1 MKILIAEDDPSSRS
15 MLSAMLRKAG
25 YDVVETQDGEEV
37 WEQLQM
43 PDAPKLVIL
52 DWLMP
57 KMDGLEVLRR
67 IRGVQTDR
75 PPYILMLTVKTAKTE
90 IIEGLRA
97 GANDYVTKPFDMGE
111 LSARIEVG
119 RLMIETQDAL
129 AAKIEELHRA
139 LNEIRILR
147 GIVPICAGCK
157 KIRDDQGYWK
167 QVEVYLQEH
176 TEAEFSHGLCPDCK
190 KRLYTDLS
198 ENSDQMTS
206 D

>member
-1 MKILIAEDDPSSRS
+1 MKVLIAEDDLSSRNL
-15 MLSAMLRKAG
+15 LSAMLRKAG
-25 YDVVETQDGEEV
+25 YEVLETLDGEEV
-37 WEQLQM
+37 WKALQK

-67 IRGVQTDR
+67 VRAIESDR

-97 GANDYVTKPFDMGE
+97 GANDYLTKPFDMGE
-111 LSARIEVG
+111 LRARLEVG

-139 LNEIRILR
+139 LGEIKTLR

-167 QVEVYLQEH
+167 QVEVYLKEH

-190 KRLYTDLS
+190 KRLYSDLS
-198 ENSDQMTS
+198 GDADQIPPE
-206 D
+206 

>member
-25 YDVVETQDGEEV
+25 YNVVETQDGEEV
-37 WEQLQM
+37 WKQLQM

-139 LNEIRILR
+139 LNEIRTLR

-190 KRLYTDLS
+190 KRLYPDLS